1 MTFPNSLNKITP
13 SKSKDSRVA
22 IVMRT
27 KNRPLLLARAFAS
40 VLAQKYQNWHL
51 YVVNDGGHRDDV
63 EKLITKNESVFKGRL
78 TVIHHE
84 MSQGME
90 AASNSA
96 LKRSEG
102 EFLIVHDDDD
112 SWHPE
117 FLEKTVGFLN
127 DPQNSAFAAVI
138 TGVEQ
143 INEKIVGENIVEMD
157 RTEFKLLDSEI
168 DFSTLLSRNLFQ
180 PISLLIR
187 KSVVSSVGEFNHQL
201 PVLGDWDFNIRVL
214 MFGDIGTIPERLA
227 YYHVRRSEEES
238 IYVNSVVA
246 EVGSHHKYNVLYRN
260 SNLRSALNT
269 NPEMLGVVQALGW
282 QIKEI
287 ASKLNR
293 EFEPLQAQVLNLNDQ
308 IDLLHARFLRLEEG
322 MADTQY
328 LLRKILAPARWVRNI
343 FRSFRKMFAKF
354 SKKP

>member
-1 MTFPNSLNKITP
+1 
-13 SKSKDSRVA
+13 
-22 IVMRT
+22 
-27 KNRPLLLARAFAS
+27 
-40 VLAQKYQNWHL
+40 
-51 YVVNDGGHRDDV
+51 
-63 EKLITKNESVFKGRL
+63 
-78 TVIHHE
+78 
-84 MSQGME
+84 
-90 AASNSA
+90 
-96 LKRSEG
+96 
-102 EFLIVHDDDD
+102 
-112 SWHPE
+112 
-117 FLEKTVGFLN
+117 
-127 DPQNSAFAAVI
+127 
-138 TGVEQ
+138 
-143 INEKIVGENIVEMD
+143 
-157 RTEFKLLDSEI
+157 
-168 DFSTLLSRNLFQ
+168 
-180 PISLLIR
+180 
-187 KSVVSSVGEFNHQL
+187 VSSVGEFNHQL